1 MEAFICTS
9 KYTEY
14 LGQKVFWEEEKL
26 KTPQSCIN
34 LYEVRI
40 QGSKIPWP
48 RLIFYNNPDSNSVA
62 KNAKKIIEFLDKTC
76 IDDTESFYDQFKPF
90 MSKLNLQ
97 FRNPTRNNL
106 GEVIRPQTIMADIR
120 VSKRRRTDD
129 DGATDQHDAEDAG
142 PSNMNPTAVQLQ
154 DILRDT
160 EQDDKVQNNQNEL
173 AYTTTERAD
182 SSEPTRRSEFT
193 GSGQERAASSEPT
206 GQPELSEP
214 GQENASGNS
223 YRRIK
228 GYKIMPPPKKAGV
241 YVLKLDNDK
250 YYVGQTNQY
259 ISTRIEEHKKRGRWS
274 ATFVKANTTDNSA
287 FEYLQPKSYYPDDYN
302 RWEEEETYHAML
314 TFGFNNVRGYVF
326 AQLILDKVRWTCVK
340 IMLSGRLSACY
351 KCGEKGHLMQSCKNQ
366 HKKKWLDALDK
377 LIETSQPA
385 NLSLQDSASMYD
397 EDI

>member
-14 LGQKVFWEEEKL
+14 LGQKVSWEEEKL
-26 KTPQSCIN
+26 NTPLSCIN
-34 LYEVRI
+34 LYEVKI

-48 RLIFYNNPDSNSVA
+48 KLIFYNNPDSNNVA

-76 IDDTESFYDQFKPF
+76 LDDTDSFHDLFKPF

-106 GEVIRPQTIMADIR
+106 GEVIRPQTIIADIR

-129 DGATDQHDAEDAG
+129 NGATDQHDAEDAG

-160 EQDDKVQNNQNEL
+160 ELDEKRQVNQNEL
-173 AYTTTERAD
+173 AYTTTERA
-182 SSEPTRRSEFT
+182 
-193 GSGQERAASSEPT
+193 ASSEPT
-206 GQPELSEP
+206 GQLELSEP

-228 GYKIMPPPKKAGV
+228 GYKIMPPPKKTGV

-259 ISTRIEEHKKRGRWS
+259 ISTRIDEHKKRGRWS
-274 ATFVKANTTDNSA
+274 ATFVKANTTENSA

-340 IMLSGRLSACY
+340 IMLNGRLSACY
-351 KCGEKGHLMQSCKNQ
+351 KCGEKGHLMQSCKNP